1 MKSLINYPVKVF
13 ATGFVVLVLLSIPL
27 FWFRFLCKIAI
38 SVRMPRDAQQVSIE
52 LYGLVPHVLENDPNV
67 VRHSY
72 VRAIMRQEPL
82 FLGIVDYFQARSP
95 GGRNSN
101 IYYIEPDENWM
112 YFDEKLGLI
121 VHKYTDVQSRP
132 DKPWAKLVRRI
143 ELFAGPEGISE
154 TPDKTLGKFI
164 SPILDSERR
173 YPLRLY
179 DRKLRRFFTV
189 NFYKRTVVKGPRLG
203 KDESHKPVRIG
214 RLSKNSSLCY
224 LYQSPPMVKITDE
237 DKKKRGTQRP
247 PAGKAEIRQRERTPA
262 DGPAEE
268 GVGALREAVIKGSGD
283 AEGYVRSSY
292 KPVIKLWFHNAGQF
306 LLVLDE
312 SGRIDL
318 LDRQTLEFAGTAG
331 YLPAPETF
339 FPSTQSVMPKD
350 LLSYTVSPVASTTD
364 SKYRGMFVASLSREG
379 TALALTVFDENGKL
393 IRKAYSRL
401 AKYRGA
407 QYRGPKTIDVRSSKA
422 AFFEVPWAP
431 ALTLTKYLLENFQP
445 PFLSLASY
453 FTASSFEAA
462 AGHRALFLL
471 PDSFVAMKGRDVSE
485 GMAGRLPSALL
496 LMLPSII
503 LAILLTW
510 RVSKDAAAVGL
521 SENAKLLW
529 VIGTIAFG
537 LTAYITY
544 RLTRPKIT
552 LVTCTNCGK
561 LRRPDMARCH
571 RCGSKWHI
579 PELTP
584 PTWRVVDKQN

>member
-13 ATGFVVLVLLSIPL
+13 ATGFVVLVLLSLPL
-27 FWFRFLCKIAI
+27 FWARFLCEMIL
-38 SVRMPRDAQQVSIE
+38 RDIMLQDTIDVSPS
-52 LYGLVPHVLENDPNV
+52 GLVPTEIENDPNV
-67 VRHSY
+67 ARPSHIS
-72 VRAIMRQEPL
+72 AGMDTGAPSA
-82 FLGIVDYFQARSP
+82 LGIVDYFAARSL
-95 GGRNSN
+95 GGRHSN
-101 IYYIEPDENWM
+101 IHYHDKHYENM
-112 YFDEKLGLI
+112 LYFDKKIGQLVYHYTYEVKTLDNKLLR
-121 VHKYTDVQSRP
+121 KKVQ
-132 DKPWAKLVRRI
+132 LY
-143 ELFAGPEGISE
+143 AGPEGISE
-154 TPDKTLGKFI
+154 TQDKNLGRFI
-164 SPILDSERR
+164 TPIDARKIPQPSQTSI
-173 YPLRLY
+173 LY
-179 DRKLRRFFTV
+179 DKKLRRFFNIKFNERV
-189 NFYKRTVVKGPRLG
+189 VVKGPKLG
-203 KDESHKPVRIG
+203 KDDSHKPAQIG
-214 RLSKNSSLCY
+214 RLTKNTDLLH
-224 LYQSPPMVKITDE
+224 LYWNPPQVKVTDE
-237 DKKKRGTQRP
+237 DKKK
-247 PAGKAEIRQRERTPA
+247 
-262 DGPAEE
+262 
-268 GVGALREAVIKGSGD
+268 
-283 AEGYVRSSY
+283 EGYLRSSY
-292 KPVIKLWFHNAGQF
+292 KPAIKHWFHNAGQF

-339 FPSTQSVMPKD
+339 FPSKRSVTPKD
-350 LLSYTVSPVASTTD
+350 LLSYEVLPVAFTTD
-364 SKYRGMFVASLSREG
+364 KKYRGMCVAGVSREG
-379 TALALTVFDENGKL
+379 TAMGLVVFDEKGKLIKRDYTRATVYIRYAVGNIPSSRAIFWNVPRTPALTV
-393 IRKAYSRL
+393 
-401 AKYRGA
+401 
-407 QYRGPKTIDVRSSKA
+407 V
-422 AFFEVPWAP
+422 
-431 ALTLTKYLLENFQP
+431 KYLAENLQP
-445 PFLSLASY
+445 PVLNIASY
-453 FTASSFEAA
+453 FTADNFEAA
-462 AGHRALFLL
+462 AGHRALFIL
-471 PDSFVAMKGRDVSE
+471 PNSFVAMKGRDVSE

>member
-27 FWFRFLCKIAI
+27 FWFRFLCQTSLA
-38 SVRMPRDAQQVSIE
+38 VRMPSDARNVSIRPS
-52 LYGLVPHVLENDPNV
+52 GLVPPELENDPNV

-95 GGRNSN
+95 GGRYSN

-121 VHKYTDVQSRP
+121 VRKYTDVQSRP
-132 DKPWAKLVRRI
+132 DKPWAKLVKRI

-154 TPDKTLGKFI
+154 TPDKTLGRFI
-164 SPILDSERR
+164 SPIIDSERW

-179 DRKLRRFFTV
+179 DRKLRHFFTV

-203 KDESHKPVRIG
+203 KDDSHKPVRIG

-224 LYQSPPMVKITDE
+224 LYRSPPMVKPTDE
-237 DKKKRGTQRP
+237 DIEKGRYRP
-247 PAGKAEIRQRERTPA
+247 TS
-262 DGPAEE
+262 
-268 GVGALREAVIKGSGD
+268 L
-283 AEGYVRSSY
+283 
-292 KPVIKLWFHNAGQF
+292 KPIINWVYPGRY

-318 LDRQTLEFAGTAG
+318 LDIETLEFVGTAG

-339 FPSTQSVMPKD
+339 FPSKRSVTPKD
-350 LLSYTVSPVASTTD
+350 LLSYEVLPVAFTTD
-364 SKYRGMFVASLSREG
+364 KKYRGMCVAGVSREG
-379 TALALTVFDENGKL
+379 TAMGLVVFDENGKL
-393 IRKAYSRL
+393 IRKKYSRL
-401 AKYRGA
+401 AKYRGP
-407 QYRGPKTIDVRSSKA
+407 QYRGHQTIDVRSSKA

-503 LAILLTW
+503 LVILLTW

-584 PTWRVVDKQN
+584 PTWRVVDEQN

>member
-52 LYGLVPHVLENDPNV
+52 PSGLVPPELENDPNV

-72 VRAIMRQEPL
+72 ALAFMRQEPL
-82 FLGIVDYFQARSP
+82 FLGIVDYFKARSP
-95 GGRNSN
+95 GGRYSNS
-101 IYYIEPDENWM
+101 YHFETDKDDWVCM
-112 YFDEKLGLI
+112 YFDEDIGQIVFRYTETRKTLKKWFQMFVKLY
-121 VHKYTDVQSRP
+121 V
-132 DKPWAKLVRRI
+132 
-143 ELFAGPEGISE
+143 GPEGISE
-154 TPDKTLGKFI
+154 TADKTLGRFI
-164 SPILDSERR
+164 SPIVDVRWRQSVF
-173 YPLRLY
+173 LY
-179 DRKLRRFFTV
+179 DKKLRRFFHIKFEDRV
-189 NFYKRTVVKGPRLG
+189 VVKGPKLG
-203 KDESHKPVRIG
+203 KDDSHKPVRIG
-214 RLSKNSSLCY
+214 RLTKNTELLH
-224 LYQSPPMVKITDE
+224 LYWNPPQVRGTDE
-237 DKKKRGTQRP
+237 DIKKQ
-247 PAGKAEIRQRERTPA
+247 
-262 DGPAEE
+262 
-268 GVGALREAVIKGSGD
+268 
-283 AEGYVRSSY
+283 GYVRSSY
-292 KPVIKLWFHNAGQF
+292 KPAIKLWFHNAGQF

-339 FPSTQSVMPKD
+339 FPSKRSVTPKD
-350 LLSYTVSPVASTTD
+350 LLSYEVLPLAFNTD
-364 SKYRGMFVASLSREG
+364 HKYRGMFVASVSRQN
-379 TALALTVFDENGKL
+379 TALALAVFDENGKL
-393 IRKAYSRL
+393 IRKEYSRL
-401 AKYRGA
+401 TKYRGP
-407 QYRGPKTIDVRSSKA
+407 QYRGPQTIDVA

-431 ALTLTKYLLENFQP
+431 VLTLTKYLLENFQP

-453 FTASSFEAA
+453 LTASSFEAA

-471 PDSFVAMKGRDVSE
+471 PNSFVAMKGRDVSE

-529 VIGTIAFG
+529 MIGTIAFG

-571 RCGSKWHI
+571 HCGSKWHI

>member
-1 MKSLINYPVKVF
+1 MKSLIKGLTLNYPVKVF
-13 ATGFVVLVLLSIPL
+13 ATGFVVLVLLSLPL
-27 FWFRFLCKIAI
+27 FWIRSACETSLAIMMPDDAKGVRIGGEYVRIAKD
-38 SVRMPRDAQQVSIE
+38 VRLKGSGS
-52 LYGLVPHVLENDPNV
+52 GLVPDELENDPNV

-72 VRAIMRQEPL
+72 VQASMRQEPL
-82 FLGIVDYFQARSP
+82 FLGIVDYFKARSP
-95 GGRNSN
+95 GGRYSN
-101 IYYIEPDENWM
+101 IYYYDKKNDYWM
-112 YFDEKLGLI
+112 YFDEEIGQI
-121 VHKYTDVQSRP
+121 VYRYTDIQRMP
-132 DKPWAKLVRRI
+132 DKTLLRKKVQLYV
-143 ELFAGPEGISE
+143 GPEGISE
-154 TPDKTLGKFI
+154 TPDKTLGRFI
-164 SPILDSERR
+164 SPIIDSERQ

-203 KDESHKPVRIG
+203 KDDSHKPVRIG
-214 RLSKNSSLCY
+214 RLSKNSLLCY
-224 LYQSPPMVKITDE
+224 LYWSPPQVKGTDE
-237 DKKKRGTQRP
+237 DKKK
-247 PAGKAEIRQRERTPA
+247 
-262 DGPAEE
+262 
-268 GVGALREAVIKGSGD
+268 
-283 AEGYVRSSY
+283 EGYLRSSY
-292 KPVIKLWFHNAGQF
+292 KPAIKHWFHNAGKF

-339 FPSTQSVMPKD
+339 FPSKRPVTPKD
-350 LLSYTVSPVASTTD
+350 LLSYEVLPVAFNTD
-364 SKYRGMFVASLSREG
+364 HKYRGMFVATLSREG
-379 TALALTVFDENGKL
+379 TALALAVFDENGKL
-393 IRKAYSRL
+393 IRKKYSRL
-401 AKYRGA
+401 AKYRGP
-407 QYRGPKTIDVRSSKA
+407 QTIDVRSSKA

-431 ALTLTKYLLENFQP
+431 ALTLTKYLAENLQP
-445 PFLSLASY
+445 PVLSIASY
-453 FTASSFEAA
+453 FTADNFEAA
-462 AGHRALFLL
+462 AGHRALFIL

-529 VIGTIAFG
+529 MIGTIAFG